1 MSNGGHLYILL
12 YDVVT
17 SFYLLFKL
25 NAKIV
30 LFHCNQY
37 KNSYLCTIIIKI
49 VARQ

>member
-1 MSNGGHLYILL
+1 MLDIYI
-12 YDVVT
+12 YYVVV

-25 NAKIV
+25 NAKIA